1 MKRKKGNKNSIITF
15 YLFIY
20 TDKLKIF
27 FHPTHI
33 HRQKK
38 NFFSIERITIQVK
51 RAYIYSVSPVT
62 VWEYIEFCSLR
73 PWSLKG

>member
-1 MKRKKGNKNSIITF
+1 MKRKKGNKKSIITF

-20 TDKLKIF
+20 TDKLKFF

-38 NFFSIERITIQVK
+38 IFLVLRELHNKKKKVIQNVTIKRKNFTF
-51 RAYIYSVSPVT
+51 Y
-62 VWEYIEFCSLR
+62 
-73 PWSLKG
+73 